1 MFWGTIFHEYFVI
14 VLSNHLNMEICFI
27 YGHRGLT
34 VWHILPI
41 VSLFLYDSAFQF
53 FVS

>member
-1 MFWGTIFHEYFVI
+1 MCWATIFHEYSLIIFFI
-14 VLSNHLNMEICFI
+14 VLPNHFNMEIYFI

-41 VSLFLYDSAFQF
+41 VSLFL
-53 FVS
+53 